1 MTYAVTDASK
11 GAVRP
16 AAACQVSS
24 RTVFAVRASAVG
36 SATGPIRP
44 WCCQVQFDVSVD
56 PTAFIPRT
64 FSVSSGFIS
73 ISPGAPRAT
82 PQEYFTALQA
92 KGPYER
98 PLCRFPCAF
107 RKPSL
112 MRPPYQA
119 ADLFC
124 IMCRSSRLQCISPQ
138 LSAWHHSAVVGFP
151 TREFEMASQYASCH
165 TLAELETE
173 C

>member
-1 MTYAVTDASK
+1 MTYAVTYASE

-16 AAACQVSS
+16 AAARQVSS

-64 FSVSSGFIS
+64 FSVSSGFVS

-82 PQEYFTALQA
+82 PQEYFTALQV

-98 PLCRFPCAF
+98 LVPLSISLSFQEAF
-107 RKPSL
+107 ADAATISGCGL
-112 MRPPYQA
+112 ILHHVQIQQA
-119 ADLFC
+119 IVHLTTA
-124 IMCRSSRLQCISPQ
+124 QC
-138 LSAWHHSAVVGFP
+138 L
-151 TREFEMASQYASCH
+151 ASQCSGWISN
-165 TLAELETE
+165 TGV
-173 C
+173 